1 MQTQRHRFKRPTH
14 PRRGNAINTVLWL
27 LAGVVVLAGGTV
39 GARQLWLSKAATNPN
54 ATATTHTVKREQLIV
69 TVNEDGNLESAKNL
83 DIKCEIAGG
92 SAILWIIDDGT
103 VVEAGAELVR
113 LDQSNLE
120 EQFRTQKGVY
130 EKALAS
136 QIQAETDAD
145 AAEISVEEYVEG
157 MYLKEMQLCEA
168 QIKIALENQRSAQN
182 ILEHSLRMSR
192 KGFVTPLQVEADQF
206 AVQRSELD
214 LKAAETSKTVLA
226 KFTRAKTV
234 KDLEGKRDAA
244 KARNRSETAAVEL
257 EQGKLKRLE
266 GQLAKAVIKAKQP
279 GMVVYYKEG
288 SRFGSSSTPIA
299 LGTVVRESQTIIQLP
314 DLTQMQAKVPIH
326 ESKVELV
333 KAGMRASLKVLDRSL
348 QGTVMYVG
356 NQPEQKSWG
365 QSAVKEYPA
374 IVRIDSDATNLKP
387 GMTAD
392 VEILISDTKDVLTV
406 PVAAVVDQAG
416 SQFCWVQSASGPERR
431 PLVLGATNDKM
442 VEVKGGVL
450 EGDQVILNPRA
461 VVPDARVEVKDE
473 KKDDVDTTKKFGQ
486 EKPFDPKTAGGPGAG
501 AGAGGGGRRPT
512 LQIKELDK
520 DGDGKISKE
529 EAPEF
534 LKDPE
539 RFARM
544 DTDGDGFI
552 TQAELTAAA
561 LRMQQ
566 RQPKPTAE
574 APM

>member
-1 MQTQRHRFKRPTH
+1 MQIQRHRCNRQTH
-14 PRRGNAINTVLWL
+14 PRRGNVINTVLGL
-27 LAGVVVLAGGTV
+27 LAVLVVLAGGAV
-39 GARQLWLSKAATNPN
+39 WARSLWSSKTAANPN
-54 ATATTHTVKREQLIV
+54 ATATTHIVKREQLIV

-92 SAILWIIDDGT
+92 STILWIIPDGT
-103 VVEAGAELVR
+103 VVEAGAELVK

-120 EQFRTQKGVY
+120 EQLRSQSGVY
-130 EKALAS
+130 EKALAA
-136 QIQAETDAD
+136 QIQAEKDAE

-157 MYLKEMQLCEA
+157 MFLKEMQLCEA

-234 KDLEGKRDAA
+234 KELEGKRDAA
-244 KARNRSETAAVEL
+244 KARNRAESATVSL

-266 GQLAKAVIKAKQP
+266 GQLTKAVIKAKQP
-279 GMVVYYKEG
+279 GMVVYFKEN
-288 SRFGSSSTPIA
+288 SRFGSSGTPISE
-299 LGTVVRESQTIIQLP
+299 GTLVRESQTIIQLP
-314 DLTQMQAKVPIH
+314 DLNQMQAKVPIH
-326 ESKVELV
+326 ESKVEQV

-348 QGTVMYVG
+348 QGTVMSVG

-374 IVRIDSDATNLKP
+374 FVRIDSDVGNLKP

-406 PVAAVVDQAG
+406 PVAAVVDQSG
-416 SQFCWVQSASGPERR
+416 SQFCWVQTPSGPERR
-431 PLVLGATNDKM
+431 PLKLGATNDKM
-442 VEVKGGVL
+442 VEVKDGVS
-450 EGDQVILNPRA
+450 EGDAVILNPRA
-461 VVPDARVEVKDE
+461 VVPDARIEVKDE
-473 KKDDVDTTKKFGQ
+473 KKADVDTTKKFGE
-486 EKPFDPKTAGGPGAG
+486 EKPFDPKAANGAG
-501 AGAGGGGRRPT
+501 ANGGARPRGP
-512 LQIKELDK
+512 LQIKEYDK
-520 DGDGKISKE
+520 DSDGKISKD

-552 TQAELTAAA
+552 TQAEVTAGA
-561 LRMQQ
+561 LRMPQ
-566 RQPKPTAE
+566 RQRPTAE
-574 APM
+574 APP